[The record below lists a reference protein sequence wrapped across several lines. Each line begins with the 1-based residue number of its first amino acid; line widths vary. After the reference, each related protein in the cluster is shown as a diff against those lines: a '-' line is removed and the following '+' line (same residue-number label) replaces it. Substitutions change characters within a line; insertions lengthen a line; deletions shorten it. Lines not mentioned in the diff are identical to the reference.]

1 MFEHTR
7 EINGK
12 TANLYKN
19 GVKLV
24 KCNAAISVDI
34 VGYDIIKKSKIKKMT
49 ICLFCVLMFQQ
60 T

>member
-7 EINGK
+7 EINEK

-34 VGYDIIKKSKIKKMT
+34 VGYDIIKKIED
-49 ICLFCVLMFQQ
+49 
-60 T
+60 